1 MKNFHSEKVTLSKPD
16 QTEMRDRRDN
26 GRIRLENGL
35 ERNGHAKPVDMQSQ
49 GSYAMHTMHQDDAN
63 DYDID
68 DGVYFNESDLVD
80 GIGNRLSPYH
90 ARLRIA
96 TALEDKRLSE
106 DATVKTNCVRQN
118 YPQGYHIDI
127 PVYRVVTSTDEHGQS
142 GEFFELASGD
152 DWVVSDS
159 REVTRWY
166 DSERSQL
173 NSNIPE
179 SGADM
184 AKVTRMTKFHGRSRD
199 DWKKSTTSGICI
211 TRLVVDHFQ
220 WCENRLDSSLRKTW
234 QEISN
239 QLHQS
244 LEIAHPVYDGKN
256 LAEEYDVEVMFFRD
270 RLDEALSELKVLDD
284 PNCTRTKARNAW
296 DKVFDVTF
304 FANQTEPTKES
315 KGVSSSAFVVTT
327 NDTAK
332 RSEGDRFG

>member
-1 MKNFHSEKVTLSKPD
+1 
-16 QTEMRDRRDN
+16 
-26 GRIRLENGL
+26 
-35 ERNGHAKPVDMQSQ
+35 
-49 GSYAMHTMHQDDAN
+49 
-63 DYDID
+63 
-68 DGVYFNESDLVD
+68 
-80 GIGNRLSPYH
+80 
-90 ARLRIA
+90 
-96 TALEDKRLSE
+96 
-106 DATVKTNCVRQN
+106 
-118 YPQGYHIDI
+118 
-127 PVYRVVTSTDEHGQS
+127 
-142 GEFFELASGD
+142 
-152 DWVVSDS
+152 
-159 REVTRWY
+159 
-166 DSERSQL
+166 
-173 NSNIPE
+173 
-179 SGADM
+179 M